1 MNCYGCNTSV
11 TKDQER
17 CGSCGFPLKIV
28 SGNCENFAD
37 VGAEYQN
44 EWLKY
49 QEDQTANAS
58 NMSLLP
64 LIGVYFGI
72 RCIFLSNEG
81 CKKAR
86 FVKKNDLANRF
97 IHIRRLGI
105 FGLITN
111 LISFLLIII
120 GIISLIRTS

>member
-1 MNCYGCNTSV
+1 MHCYGCNTSV

-28 SGNCENFAD
+28 LGKCENFKE

-49 QEDQTANAS
+49 HEEITANAS

-81 CKKAR
+81 CKNAR
-86 FVKKNDLANRF
+86 IVKKNDLASRF

-105 FGLITN
+105 FGLVTN
-111 LISFLLIII
+111 FIALLFIVI
-120 GIISLIRTS
+120 GIIGLFRIS

>member
-1 MNCYGCNTSV
+1 MHCYGCNTSV

-49 QEDQTANAS
+49 QEEQNCQRFKQELIAFNWRLFWAS
-58 NMSLLP
+58 M
-64 LIGVYFGI
+64 Y
-72 RCIFLSNEG
+72 IF
-81 CKKAR
+81 KQ
-86 FVKKNDLANRF
+86 
-97 IHIRRLGI
+97 
-105 FGLITN
+105 
-111 LISFLLIII
+111 
-120 GIISLIRTS
+120 

>member
-1 MNCYGCNTSV
+1 MHCYGCNTSV
-11 TKDQER
+11 TKEQER
-17 CGSCGFPLKIV
+17 CGSCGFPLRIV
-28 SGNCENFAD
+28 SEKCDNFAD

-49 QEDQTANAS
+49 QEDLTANAS

-64 LIGVYFGI
+64 LIGVYFGA
-72 RCIFLSNEG
+72 RCIFLGNEG

-86 FVKKNDLANRF
+86 LVKKNELANRF
-97 IHIRRLGI
+97 IHIRRLGV

-111 LISFLLIII
+111 LISLLFIII
-120 GIISLIRTS
+120 GVITLIRTP

>member
-1 MNCYGCNTSV
+1 MHCYGCNTSV

-17 CGSCGFPLKIV
+17 CGSCGFPLTIV

-49 QEDQTANAS
+49 QEEQTANAS
-58 NMSLLP
+58 NKSLLP
-64 LIGVYFGI
+64 LIGVYFGL

-111 LISFLLIII
+111 LISFLFIII
-120 GIISLIRTS
+120 GIISLIRTP

>member
-1 MNCYGCNTSV
+1 MHCYGCNTSV

-49 QEDQTANAS
+49 QEEQTANAS
-58 NMSLLP
+58 NKSLLP
-64 LIGVYFGI
+64 LIGV
-72 RCIFLSNEG
+72 FLMLFVPASN
-81 CKKAR
+81 
-86 FVKKNDLANRF
+86 
-97 IHIRRLGI
+97 
-105 FGLITN
+105 N
-111 LISFLLIII
+111 LLLKSIALNVSCFLYST
-120 GIISLIRTS
+120 SLFL